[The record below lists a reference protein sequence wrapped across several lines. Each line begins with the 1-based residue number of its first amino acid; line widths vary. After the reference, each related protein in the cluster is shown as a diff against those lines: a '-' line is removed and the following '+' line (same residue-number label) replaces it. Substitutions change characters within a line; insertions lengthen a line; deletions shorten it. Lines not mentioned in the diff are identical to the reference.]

1 MNVQITK
8 FNARRILKELELSLE
23 ETEQEIY
30 KINFRWFN
38 KLETQT
44 LLTFKLLYENPD
56 DFFKKYQKTLKIDT
70 ETYAFNNRAP
80 SYHRINSCDRL
91 NSNFKNIKIPVE
103 IINRG
108 DEAVSSFRAWCRKNR
123 ILLEDLNQFALAI
136 KDHFQ
141 LASVP
146 EFVDFTNSGTAT
158 FENVDL
164 ETLEP
169 LINELISE
177 AEEYYKSSDAI
188 RTILNRFGK
197 SSYLHN
203 KSSFETGSLQLT
215 STQTAEVLRTFEQK
229 FKQPLI
235 YYLQEYYRLKYNPEL
250 TFNGLLLEEI
260 GFKPCYRCFDP
271 EFIAD
276 FEKRVEVRV
285 KVASGKEAC
294 GRGDCDQAQLI
305 YTSVLLIDPNNQEAL
320 LNKIICTKR
329 NDYSAIISEGYSHLL
344 AFGQSDKLMYALSRA
359 YLNIKAY
366 TKAIEYGLKV
376 SSPEGKFFFINYI
389 IGVSYFKIQ
398 EFGPAYKF
406 LDRYAKERK
415 IKDGQICYFLA
426 GQYYKEKKYD
436 LALPYYET
444 ALSEYR
450 RQVLVT
456 MDRMKQNIESCKRN
470 MLPF

>member
-1 MNVQITK
+1 MNVQITQ
-8 FNARRILKELELSLE
+8 FNASRILKELKLSLE

-44 LLTFKLLYENPD
+44 LLTFKLLYENPG
-56 DFFKKYQKTLKIDT
+56 DFFKKYQKTLNIDT
-70 ETYAFNNRAP
+70 KTYAFDNRAP

-91 NSNFKNIKIPVE
+91 NSNFKNIKIPIE

-108 DEAVSSFRAWCRKNR
+108 EEAISSFRAWCRKNKAVS
-123 ILLEDLNQFALAI
+123 EDLTQFALAI
-136 KDHFQ
+136 KDHFR
-141 LASVP
+141 LVSLP
-146 EFVDFTNSGTAT
+146 EIVDFSNSGTAT
-158 FENVDL
+158 IDNIDL

-169 LINELISE
+169 LISELISE
-177 AEEYYKSSDAI
+177 AEKYYRSSDAI

-203 KSSFETGSLQLT
+203 KNSFDTQSIQSD
-215 STQTAEVLRTFEQK
+215 STQIVDVLSTFELK

-235 YYLQEYYRLKYNPEL
+235 NYLREYYRLKYNPEL
-250 TFNGLLLEEI
+250 TFDGLLLEEI
-260 GFKPCYRCFDP
+260 GFKPCYRCFDS

-276 FEKRVEVRV
+276 FEKRAQVRL
-285 KVASGKEAC
+285 KLASGIEAC
-294 GRGDCDQAQLI
+294 GRGDCDQAQSI
-305 YTSVLLIDPNNQEAL
+305 YTSVLLIDPNNQVAL
-320 LNKIICTKR
+320 LNKITCTKR
-329 NDYSAIISEGYSHLL
+329 NDYSAVISEGESYLL
-344 AFGQSDKLMYALSRA
+344 TFGQSDKLMYALSRA
-359 YLNIKAY
+359 YLNIRAY

-415 IKDGQICYFLA
+415 IEDGQICYFLA
-426 GQYYKEKKYD
+426 GQYYKLKKYD

-444 ALSEYR
+444 AFSEYR
-450 RQVLVT
+450 RQTHDV
-456 MDRMKQNIESCKRN
+456 MNRMKGYIESCKRN